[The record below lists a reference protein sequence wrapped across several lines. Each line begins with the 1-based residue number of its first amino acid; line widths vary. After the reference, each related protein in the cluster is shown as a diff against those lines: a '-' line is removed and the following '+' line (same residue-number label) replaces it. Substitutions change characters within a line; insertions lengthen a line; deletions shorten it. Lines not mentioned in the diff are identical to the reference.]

1 MDFITCWAS
10 LGLWCVLYYLL
21 SSGFT
26 ICIYN
31 WWWCMLWPLAVTK
44 QWPVGSLSPVAGP
57 LVTLVPP
64 RDTWH
69 VTPHRTGS
77 GNTLVNLVNRIVW
90 VVGYLAAWTPR
101 LPMTVV
107 CFVGSDQPR
116 LGSVSIKSVRCP
128 SWVLAPP
135 GPAWPRSPQKGWC
148 GWVVGGGWPL
158 VSGMPDLAAP
168 PLHPSL
174 PGNTLAAS
182 CNNYTVQLHTAAMS
196 R

>member
-57 LVTLVPP
+57 LVTLVTLVPP

-77 GNTLVNLVNRIVW
+77 GNTFVNLVNRIVW
-90 VVGYLAAWTPR
+90 VVGYLAGSRWQWYVLWAVTSLGWGAFQLRVSGVPPESWPR
-101 LPMTVV
+101 
-107 CFVGSDQPR
+107 
-116 LGSVSIKSVRCP
+116 
-128 SWVLAPP
+128 LAPP
-135 GPAWPRSPQKGWC
+135 GPALHKKVGVGGW
-148 GWVVGGGWPL
+148 WVVGGHWSAECL
-158 VSGMPDLAAP
+158 TL
-168 PLHPSL
+168 LHPLSPPSPL
-174 PGNTLAAS
+174 PPPSPAT
-182 CNNYTVQLHTAAMS
+182 